1 MGSSPFLHA
10 AVRLLKITAPQA
22 QPRWRH
28 CLQPRSAVRLN
39 LACPLGQFTLVLRAN
54 RNFSSSFF
62 PTPNFLR
69 LVGMLTALP
78 PTFTRKVM
86 PPSFCRAL
94 SPPSK
99 QLSLFPEFASEIS
112 QMNSFLRYKMPFL
125 LISAFLTP
133 KLNF

>member
-1 MGSSPFLHA
+1 MPELY
-10 AVRLLKITAPQA
+10 
-22 QPRWRH
+22 
-28 CLQPRSAVRLN
+28 
-39 LACPLGQFTLVLRAN
+39 LRA
-54 RNFSSSFF
+54 RGALRGIRSVPDGAGLLLFRDADCDRSFFSSSFF
-62 PTPNFLR
+62 PTPNFFC

-78 PTFTRKVM
+78 PIFTRKVM